1 MGVADRI
8 EHEVQRMRLISRKRR
23 ELKKIS
29 DSRRQKMIAEV
40 DLTDEQKAEMI
51 YNRIIGFLFF
61 VG

>member
-40 DLTDEQKAEMI
+40 DLTDEQKAEIDDI
-51 YNRIIGFLFF
+51 YLQN
-61 VG
+61 